1 MSDRTSFGRGFSATA
16 LALVTLLGISP
27 VLAADAQ
34 RATASKVPHEA
45 AYLGEKPP
53 GDVPALFAPGIL
65 AAHPFLGP
73 LAFSP
78 DGTECFFTVDDAWYT
93 TQSLYV
99 SRYADGAW
107 SPPTL
112 APFVAGFDKSAEA
125 YFAPDGNR
133 LYFTA
138 QAKGSLR
145 RMDLWMVD
153 RAGPGWGT
161 PVRLAAPINSDA
173 NEFHFSKGPDGT
185 IYFLSNRS
193 GAPQIYRARQN
204 TAGSFQVELVP
215 APVLGVG
222 TYDGDPSIASDGRF
236 LVFHSARAGGFGAV
250 DLHVS
255 FADGKGEWT
264 TPMNLGADF
273 NTAVD
278 EYGAMLSPDGKY
290 LFFVRHGLKKGELFW
305 VSTRAIDKLA
315 TRKSAR

>member
-1 MSDRTSFGRGFSATA
+1 MHRRTTWLGWLHRPT
-16 LALVTLLGISP
+16 LVTLLCFSP
-27 VLAADAQ
+27 FLAVDAQ
-34 RATASKVPHEA
+34 RATASSVPPEA
-45 AYLGEKPP
+45 AYLGQKLP
-53 GDVPALFAPGIL
+53 GETPEPFAPGIL
-65 AAHPFLGP
+65 AANPFLGP

-99 SRYADGAW
+99 TRYVNGAW
-107 SPPTL
+107 TPQVL

-138 QAKGSLR
+138 QAKGSLS

-153 RAGPGWGT
+153 RSGPGWGT
-161 PVRLAAPINSDA
+161 PVRLPAPINSDA

-193 GAPQIYRARQN
+193 GAAQIYRARQN
-204 TAGSFQVELVP
+204 AAGTFQVELIP
-215 APVLGVG
+215 APFLSVG
-222 TYDGDPSIASDGRF
+222 TYDGDPTIAPDGRF
-236 LVFHSARAGGFGAV
+236 LVFYSGRAGGFGSV

-264 TPMNLGADF
+264 KPINVGADF
-273 NTAVD
+273 NTAAD

-290 LFFVRHGLKKGELFW
+290 LFFVRHSLKKGELFW
-305 VSTRAIDKLA
+305 VSTRAIEKRA
-315 TRKSAR
+315 TQPPAP